1 MNLPAPQFQAIQEQD
16 DFLALFAHRF
26 DYIWAD
32 HPDPGQRPDWKTER
46 RHLLSDRLIQQG
58 AYLYGVRFGKQTR
71 YLMLDLDA
79 KSRYHPAHQ
88 PAAVKRIIEAL
99 EPLDLV
105 SWVAVRSS
113 ESGGIHLYFPFEEAQ
128 DTSAIAQAA
137 SILLESAGFKLVPG
151 QLEVFPNPRPY
162 SKKPS
167 LYQAHR
173 LPMQTG
179 SYLLDDDFQPIL
191 GTQATFVHHWNHA
204 QHRNLLTQA
213 TIKRVLKRLKSKQYR
228 LSTKATKFLNDLNAE
243 VEPGWTGSGQTN
255 HLLGR
260 ITMREYIFGHIQ
272 RRCAPLADEA
282 LVATICEVARSLP
295 SFSDYCNHQHDLED
309 RVTSYV
315 RSIQSSRYYP
325 YGSKTMP
332 KPLPDEPAEPAEPTW
347 NERQS
352 LGARD
357 RIIRAV
363 TDLLEKNIL
372 PSQLTARKKAVKAY
386 GIGNTTLDKYP
397 ELWHPAYLNPLQDA
411 ENHPIDAIEPDFE
424 SLKPLQD
431 EENHAVNTNKLGSLF
446 AAPPGQA
453 NEPSTLGGCGGGATA
468 DRHSVVA
475 EKKLAKMQ
483 SWLESGDPILTAEAE
498 QFFASVSLA
507 DAGMTPVQDHDWQRL
522 PSDLTEGVAMSKGFG
537 AAKSKQSSKT
547 KTETKTK
554 TKTELHSSAVQRL
567 DVKAKLPTMAA
578 LSDAA
583 AIQAEADAF
592 FAQYQ
597 QEHPLDLALA
607 WEAGVDNPLA
617 GVDLLAVGARF
628 FEGAEEDW
636 LAIARMV
643 EWLDVED
650 DMDAVYYTAPPP
662 DFALERADWYVCPA
676 PISFLEEPVLL
687 REVIHRYPIP
697 LEEIQSAIAD
707 RFLRLGWHS
716 LRQEQFILEMF
727 EKPLTELAEHDWD
740 FLLFELESQ
749 VQESDRQDD

>member
-16 DFLALFAHRF
+16 DFLALFPHRF

-46 RHLLSDRLIQQG
+46 RHPLSDRLIQQG
-58 AYLYGVRFGKQTR
+58 SYLYGVRFGKQTR
-71 YLMLDLDA
+71 YLMVDLDA
-79 KSRYHPAHQ
+79 KSLYHPAQH

-105 SWVAVRSS
+105 AWVAVRSS
-113 ESGGIHLYFPFEEAQ
+113 ESGGMHLYFPFEEAQ

-137 SILLESAGFKLVPG
+137 SILLESAGFKLLPG

-173 LPMQTG
+173 LPMQAG
-179 SYLLDDDFQPIL
+179 SYLLDYDFQPIF
-191 GTQATFVHHWNHA
+191 GTQATFVHHWNQA

-213 TIKRVLKRLKSKQYR
+213 TLKRVLKRLKSKQYR

-260 ITMREYIFGHIQ
+260 ITMREYIFGHVQ
-272 RRCAPLADEA
+272 RHCAPLADEA

-295 SFSDYCNHQHDLED
+295 GFSDYCNHQHDLED
-309 RVTSYV
+309 RVESYV

-325 YGSKTMP
+325 YGSKAMP
-332 KPLPDEPAEPAEPTW
+332 KPLSAEPVEPDQPTW

-363 TDLLEKNIL
+363 ADLLEKNAL
-372 PSQLTARKKAVKAY
+372 PSPLTARKKAVKAY

-397 ELWHPAYLNPLQDA
+397 ELWHPAYLKPLQDK
-411 ENHPIDAIEPDFE
+411 ENHPVDAIDSHLE
-424 SLKPLQD
+424 SLKPLQNA
-431 EENHAVNTNKLGSLF
+431 ENHPINPNKLGAPV
-446 AAPPGQA
+446 AAPQGHA
-453 NEPSTLGGCGGGATA
+453 AEVSTLGGCGGFSTA
-468 DRHSVVA
+468 ELHSVAA
-475 EKKLAKMQ
+475 EKWLAKMQ

-498 QFFASVSLA
+498 QFFASVA
-507 DAGMTPVQDHDWQRL
+507 PAEAGMTLVPDHDLQQS
-522 PSDLTEGVAMSKGFG
+522 PSDPTEGVAMAKGFG
-537 AAKSKQSSKT
+537 AARSKQRSKT
-547 KTETKTK
+547 KTETE
-554 TKTELHSSAVQRL
+554 TKTESRSSAVQRL
-567 DVKAKLPTMAA
+567 DGKAKLPTAAA

-607 WEAGVDNPLA
+607 WEAGVYNPLA

-628 FEGAEEDW
+628 FEEPEEDW
-636 LAIARMV
+636 LEIARMV
-643 EWLDVED
+643 EWLDVD
-650 DMDAVYYTAPPP
+650 DSMDAVYYTAPPP
-662 DFALERADWYVCPA
+662 DFALEQADWYVCPA
-676 PISFLEEPVLL
+676 PVSFLEEPVLL
-687 REVIHRYPIP
+687 REVIHQYPIP
-697 LEEIQSAIAD
+697 LEEIQAAIAN

-727 EKPLTELAEHDWD
+727 EKPLTELAEDEWE
-740 FLLFELESQ
+740 FLLFELDAQ
-749 VQESDRQDD
+749 VQASDREDD